1 MSSQPAIEKIP
12 VFHMVTQYNSGRV
25 TCLVKSDFLAEAQ
38 KTINYFLDT
47 YIPSLEPESQARITF
62 PNKPPIRIGR
72 SILPD
77 HIAIVTQAIRSL
89 EVDFN
94 FDDDSFLSA
103 YSTPPQANNFN
114 NNKKR
119 TYASAL
125 SNNSTHTTQLNTIIS
140 PTTASDLT
148 TERSSRID
156 KLLAQ
161 LATKNTTLEASQ
173 TTMQSAVTKLQEQF
187 EVSLEQFDSFAT
199 KLNYQQSALESLQVN
214 MAIIIKKLDNLDNRT
229 T

>member
-1 MSSQPAIEKIP
+1 
-12 VFHMVTQYNSGRV
+12 MVTQCNSGRV

-38 KTINYFLDT
+38 KTIDYFLDT
-47 YIPSLEPESQARITF
+47 FIPSLEPESQARITF

-103 YSTPPQANNFN
+103 YSTPPPANNSY

-125 SNNSTHTTQLNTIIS
+125 SDNSTHTTQPNTIS

-161 LATKNTTLEASQ
+161 LATKNTTLEATRRWGTQLLRDPSHVGLL
-173 TTMQSAVTKLQEQF
+173 SIER
-187 EVSLEQFDSFAT
+187 VSCRWLGGFLCLASVGFLLLGLACVHRCF
-199 KLNYQQSALESLQVN
+199 S
-214 MAIIIKKLDNLDNRT
+214 
-229 T
+229 